1 MYHFNTIKF
10 IYSNKLLET
19 MKKLVALLN
28 GKQHT
33 KIRKV
38 DTQARSLEKRLMK

>member
-1 MYHFNTIKF
+1 MYHFNSFKF

-19 MKKLVALLN
+19 MKKLVALPY
-28 GKQHT
+28 GKQHV

-38 DTQARSLEKRLMK
+38 DTRARLLEKRLMK